1 MGVLDNTKYIFKV
14 CELYYRDG
22 LSQKE
27 ISAELGISRPQVS
40 RIIAIANERN
50 LVTVRFNYPNSFE
63 AHYQDLI
70 KAEYGVD
77 AIVFDLGNASG
88 DAELRLLAGKCAD
101 YLTIEIKDGY
111 RVGIMSS
118 RTVKYIADNIPV
130 TKKHGFEY
138 VPLCGGYSGN
148 GIDWNA
154 NVIAQ
159 EMASKS
165 NGRYYVFTAPNFA
178 KNEDAKNVFVAE
190 PSVRQVLDL
199 IPTCDIC
206 LVGIGNIDATST
218 GSLASG
224 LTKEDL
230 EALSSMNA
238 VSSICSS
245 YLDADG
251 NVLRTS
257 LSDRMIGASIKDIQ
271 NSKVFGIAC
280 GVEKTEAIKAV
291 LKGGVI
297 DVIITSLETAKNII
311 GKSMV

>member
-88 DAELRLLAGKCAD
+88 DE
-101 YLTIEIKDGY
+101 DGY

-148 GIDWNA
+148 GIDWYA

>member
-1 MGVLDNTKYIFKV
+1 MSVLDNTKYIFRV

-27 ISAELGISRPQVS
+27 ISAKLGISRPQIS

-70 KAEYGVD
+70 REEYGLEAV
-77 AIVFDLGNASG
+77 VFDLGNSFG
-88 DAELRLLAGKCAD
+88 ETEMRLLAGKAAD
-101 YLTIEIKDGY
+101 YLAIEIKDGY
-111 RVGIMSS
+111 RVGLMSS
-118 RTVKYIADNIPV
+118 RTVKFIADSIPV

-138 VPLCGGYSGN
+138 VPLCGGFSSN
-148 GIDWNA
+148 GTDWYA

-159 EMASKS
+159 EMAAKS

-178 KNEDAKNVFVAE
+178 NSVEAKNAFVAE
-190 PSVRQVLDL
+190 PSVRKVLDL
-199 IPTCDIC
+199 IPTCDVS
-206 LVGIGNIDATST
+206 LVGIGNVDASST
-218 GSLASG
+218 GALAGG
-224 LTKEDL
+224 LTDEDL
-230 EALSSMNA
+230 NSLRALHA

-257 LSDRMIGASIKDIQ
+257 LSDRMIGASINDIQ
-271 NSKVFGIAC
+271 GSKVIAIAS
-280 GVEKTEAIKAV
+280 GRDKAEAIKAV
-291 LKGGVI
+291 LKAGVI
-297 DVIITSLETAKNII
+297 DVLITSLETARNII
-311 GKSMV
+311 GTVTA

>member
-1 MGVLDNTKYIFKV
+1 MGVLDNTKYILKV

-27 ISAELGISRPQVS
+27 IAARLGISRPQIC
-40 RIIAIANERN
+40 RIMAIASERN

-70 KAEYGVD
+70 KETYGVD
-77 AIVFDLGNASG
+77 AGVFDLGNADG

-101 YLTIEIKDGY
+101 YLSIEIKDGY
-111 RVGIMSS
+111 RVGVMSS

-138 VPLCGGYSGN
+138 VPLCGGFSGN
-148 GIDWNA
+148 GFDWYANA
-154 NVIAQ
+154 IAQ

-165 NGRYYVFTAPNFA
+165 HGKYYVFTAPNFA
-178 KNEDAKNVFVAE
+178 KSVEAKNVFIAE

-199 IPTCDIC
+199 IPTCDIS
-206 LVGIGNIDATST
+206 LVGIGNIDAEST
-218 GSLASG
+218 GSLARE
-224 LTKEDL
+224 LTEEDL
-230 EALSSMNA
+230 RMLGSLKA

-245 YLDADG
+245 YLDSNG

-257 LSDRMIGASIKDIQ
+257 LSDRMIGASIEDIQ
-271 NSKVFGIAC
+271 SSKVFAIAC
-280 GVEKTEAIKAV
+280 GREKIEAIKAV

-297 DVIITSLETAKNII
+297 DVLITSLSTAEKII
-311 GKSMV
+311 S